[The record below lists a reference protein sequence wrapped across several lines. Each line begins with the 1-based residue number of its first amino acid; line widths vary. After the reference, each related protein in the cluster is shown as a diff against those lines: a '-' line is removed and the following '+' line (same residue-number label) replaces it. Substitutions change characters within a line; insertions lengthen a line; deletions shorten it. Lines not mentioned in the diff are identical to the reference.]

1 MLDGPQPSDE
11 VFRAF
16 TDIRLIIALLHAS
29 WPLGRDLMDPS
40 LAAAA
45 DRDVRRLK
53 NVRTTAYQ
61 ALDQPPGDILAAAGL
76 LTAAIAVLDSTDLPG
91 IVARHVQASRLTRE
105 WSLWPRILQRHR
117 SACSLTLRVVG
128 EQVTGPSQLLPRP
141 RGHKAPARP
150 GGYRPEHIPALL
162 EQQWYDDH
170 FARFGYRVPATIRRA
185 GAILLVRRASG
196 GSLLDAAGFLGI
208 PFAEQ
213 HPHSLPIGLRQ
224 CLREHGPNGFT
235 AALDDLAV
243 QLDAT
248 PGLVD
253 YQRRRQALREW
264 CLDQDTWQQIVSR
277 LQAHPNGTRPDIS
290 ERKRQE
296 ASVYI
301 WARVTHGEP
310 RNAPRPIAAALPEH
324 VRRTWVSQR
333 NITWKHLTRPGSS
346 PHYAGLCTLL
356 IEHADHLAK
365 DIDGRQAADEQPY
378 R

>member
-1 MLDGPQPSDE
+1 
-11 VFRAF
+11 
-16 TDIRLIIALLHAS
+16 
-29 WPLGRDLMDPS
+29 
-40 LAAAA
+40 
-45 DRDVRRLK
+45 
-53 NVRTTAYQ
+53 
-61 ALDQPPGDILAAAGL
+61 
-76 LTAAIAVLDSTDLPG
+76 
-91 IVARHVQASRLTRE
+91 
-105 WSLWPRILQRHR
+105 
-117 SACSLTLRVVG
+117 
-128 EQVTGPSQLLPRP
+128 
-141 RGHKAPARP
+141 
-150 GGYRPEHIPALL
+150 
-162 EQQWYDDH
+162 
-170 FARFGYRVPATIRRA
+170 VPATIRRA

-264 CLDQDTWQQIVSR
+264 CLDQDTWQEIVSR

-290 ERKRQE
+290 DRKRQE

-310 RNAPRPIAAALPEH
+310 RNAPRPIAAAQPEH